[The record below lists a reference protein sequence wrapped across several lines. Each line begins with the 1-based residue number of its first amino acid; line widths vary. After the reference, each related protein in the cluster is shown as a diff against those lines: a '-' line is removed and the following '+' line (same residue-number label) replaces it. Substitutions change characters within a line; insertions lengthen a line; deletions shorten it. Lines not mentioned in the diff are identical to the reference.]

1 MTDAIKSTYKR
12 TTCKYLI
19 NSMIACN
26 FVSSYL
32 FTCSRKFLF

>member
-1 MTDAIKSTYKR
+1 MIDAIKSTHK
-12 TTCKYLI
+12 TTTSNYLI

-26 FVSSYL
+26 SVSSYL